1 MVAEKE
7 EVAQEEWEEK
17 QAEKVG
23 EVMCIRIQLLI
34 PVW

>member
-1 MVAEKE
+1 MAEKE
-7 EVAQEEWEEK
+7 EVAQEWEK
-17 QAEKVG
+17 QAEKEEVVG